1 MLRPLLATGPEH
13 RHSSVRAKF
22 GVSYVSS
29 TSGGASRYN
38 SQESR
43 GSDPDVNVAKAARL
57 NSQESME
64 SSNKEST
71 AVSWKDDKGDE
82 LVNTARKE

>member
-22 GVSYVSS
+22 GASYVSS
-29 TSGGASRYN
+29 TSAGASRYN
-38 SQESR
+38 SQESM
-43 GSDPDVNVAKAARL
+43 GSDPDMNVAKAARL

-64 SSNKEST
+64 SSNKES

>member
-43 GSDPDVNVAKAARL
+43 SSDPDVGVAKAARL